1 MELILEIN
9 KYLHQLSDAI
19 FKVTQSDT
27 YSTLE
32 TYIKY
37 NHDRESLKSYD
48 KIINDIK
55 AQVELTQLLKTLN
68 KRTKN
73 IETQLD
79 TIKDYKN
86 KLEQL
91 NDVYSPILIKQLD
104 LQFAN
109 LSCLQTTTDSD
120 IVSVETLLLNFKS
133 KFDKT

>member
-1 MELILEIN
+1 MELIIEIN
-9 KYLHQLSDAI
+9 NYLHQLSDAL

-27 YSTLE
+27 YSILE

-37 NHDRESLKSYD
+37 NHDRDYLKSYD

-55 AQVELTQLLKTLN
+55 AQVELTQLLNTLN
-68 KRTKN
+68 QRTKN

-79 TIKDYKN
+79 IIKIYKT
-86 KLEQL
+86 KLEKL

-104 LQFAN
+104 IQYAN
-109 LSCLQTTTDSD
+109 LNCLQTTNDSD